1 MIRNSL
7 TNFIACLQTDLRIA
21 PWEMLPIHR
30 QGLVDMLARLE
41 SADTLAI
48 IELVEPP
55 RDDRFR
61 GKVAVAETGKQAVVH
76 VDGPLY
82 SNVPEPV
89 KQFYG
94 LVDLQDI
101 NHDVEELSRDSQ
113 VETVVFDLD
122 TPGGLAR
129 PSAETAELI
138 RELGKDKRT
147 VAYSGP
153 SAMMASAGYKLGAAC
168 HEIKASESA
177 DVGCIGTYIAMLD
190 NSEAWAKEGNRL
202 ELHRDGKYK
211 AMGHP
216 GKAITEDE
224 RELLAAETAECSKRF
239 KDFVRAERPG
249 ISESAME
256 GQTLAGRAARDAG
269 LIDGTRR
276 NLPLLIADEIRR
288 SALRPC

>member
-1 MIRNSL
+1 MTRNSL
-7 TNFIACLQTDLRIA
+7 TNFISCLQTDLRIA

-41 SADTLAI
+41 SADILALF
-48 IELVEPP
+48 ELVEPP

-61 GKVAVAETGKQAVVH
+61 GNVAVAETGKQAVVH
-76 VDGPLY
+76 VEGPLY
-82 SNVPEPV
+82 SNVPDPV
-89 KQFYG
+89 KNFFG
-94 LVDLQDI
+94 LADLQDI
-101 NHDVEELSRDSQ
+101 NHDVEELARDSQ

-153 SAMMASAGYKLGAAC
+153 SAMMASAGYKLGSAC

-177 DVGCIGTYIAMLD
+177 DVGCIGTYIALAD
-190 NSEAWAKEGNRL
+190 DSEQWEKKGVRL

-211 AMGHP
+211 ALGHP
-216 GKAITEDE
+216 GKPITEDE

-276 NLPLLIADEIRR
+276 NLPLLLADEIRR
-288 SALRPC
+288 SALRPS

>member
-7 TNFIACLQTDLRIA
+7 TNFISCLQTDLRVA
-21 PWEMLPIHR
+21 PWEMMPLHR

-41 SADTLAI
+41 AADFMALF
-48 IELVEPP
+48 ELVEPP
-55 RDDRFR
+55 KSDRFL
-61 GKVAVAETGKQAVVH
+61 GDVAVSESGKQAVVH
-76 VDGPLY
+76 VEGPLY
-82 SNVPEPV
+82 SNVPAPV
-89 KQFYG
+89 KQFFG
-94 LVDLQDI
+94 LADLQDI

-113 VETVVFDLD
+113 VETVIFDID

-153 SAMMASAGYKLGAAC
+153 SSLMASAGYKLGSAC

-190 NSEAWAKEGNRL
+190 DSEAWAKEGNRL
-202 ELHRDGKYK
+202 ELHREGKYK

-239 KDFVRAERPG
+239 KDFVRGQRPG

-256 GQTLAGRAARDAG
+256 GQTLAGRAAREAG

-288 SALRPC
+288 SAYASS